1 MIWNINIFCV
11 PMLDSNKIFLKRLL
25 PPEFQVFWYDEMYQK
40 FHFGGQTWKTRPGWV
55 WNFWTLA
62 LHSKSRERSPA
73 KRSCLQS
80 PALGQGLELGQCLL
94 CRAESL
100 LQSLLNQECTE
111 KPRTKQNVKS
121 WLPWFVCCSHLPSV
135 TCSRDNTETEHSL
148 VLIIFLSCSI
158 LLSCIYHPEK
168 GGWGFV
174 QKSSS
179 ESNSKI
185 HNFTL

>member
-1 MIWNINIFCV
+1 
-11 PMLDSNKIFLKRLL
+11 
-25 PPEFQVFWYDEMYQK
+25 
-40 FHFGGQTWKTRPGWV
+40 
-55 WNFWTLA
+55 
-62 LHSKSRERSPA
+62 
-73 KRSCLQS
+73 
-80 PALGQGLELGQCLL
+80 
-94 CRAESL
+94 
-100 LQSLLNQECTE
+100 
-111 KPRTKQNVKS
+111 VKS